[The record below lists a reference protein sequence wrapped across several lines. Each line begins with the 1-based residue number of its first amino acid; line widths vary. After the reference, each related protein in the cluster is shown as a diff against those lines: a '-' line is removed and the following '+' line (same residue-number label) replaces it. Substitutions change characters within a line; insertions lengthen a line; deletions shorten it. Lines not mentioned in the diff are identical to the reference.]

1 MKYQNQERAQ
11 CKESKGDIGREER
24 QGYRWSQTL
33 STPWD
38 YQQPTNA
45 KIIMISNKRENMFCV
60 DFGII
65 SNGALYNNV
74 HVLQIL
80 TSQELEC
87 CPGHYLTV
95 SHLTP
100 QWHDSIF
107 AICQ

>member
-60 DFGII
+60 DFG
-65 SNGALYNNV
+65 S
-74 HVLQIL
+74 
-80 TSQELEC
+80 SQMVPC
-87 CPGHYLTV
+87 TIMYMY
-95 SHLTP
+95 
-100 QWHDSIF
+100 QK
-107 AICQ
+107 

>member
-45 KIIMISNKRENMFCV
+45 KIIMITNKRENMFCV

-74 HVLQIL
+74 LVLKVTNIATIGML
-80 TSQELEC
+80 SRSL
-87 CPGHYLTV
+87 
-95 SHLTP
+95 S
-100 QWHDSIF
+100 D
-107 AICQ
+107 CQSLNPPLS